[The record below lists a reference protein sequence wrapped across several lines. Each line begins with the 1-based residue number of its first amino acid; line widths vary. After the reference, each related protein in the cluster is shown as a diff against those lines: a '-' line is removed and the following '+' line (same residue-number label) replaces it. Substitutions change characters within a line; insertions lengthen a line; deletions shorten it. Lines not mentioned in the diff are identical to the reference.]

1 MFFPGKMHGQRS
13 LAGFSPRGYMTEHSH
28 EEDGGR
34 QVGSNKL
41 VKPKKKKKKKKQ
53 TYNVGK
59 RIKKTVPSER
69 GKMAL

>member
-1 MFFPGKMHGQRS
+1 
-13 LAGFSPRGYMTEHSH
+13 MTEHSH